1 MSKVKQLKEAETTEV
16 IENAEAVAG
25 SVFENL
31 SDEEKA
37 KLLAMVDQQPVVEEK
52 QGKAKQAWNW
62 VKSNKWKIGG
72 AIAGAALIGF
82 LGKKAY
88 DAGMPAE
95 FDADVIDGDY
105 EIAELEGYE
114 NTPEVVEETEEVVE

>member
-37 KLLAMVDQQPVVEEK
+37 KLLAMVDQKPVVEEK

-72 AIAGAALIGF
+72 VIAGAALIGF

-95 FDADVIDGDY
+95 FDANVIDCDY
-105 EIAELEGYE
+105 EIAELENYE
-114 NTPEVVEETEEVVE
+114 VPEVVEESEEAVE

>member
-1 MSKVKQLKEAETTEV
+1 LKEAETTEV

-52 QGKAKQAWNW
+52 QGKVKQAWNW

-105 EIAELEGYE
+105 EIAELEEYE